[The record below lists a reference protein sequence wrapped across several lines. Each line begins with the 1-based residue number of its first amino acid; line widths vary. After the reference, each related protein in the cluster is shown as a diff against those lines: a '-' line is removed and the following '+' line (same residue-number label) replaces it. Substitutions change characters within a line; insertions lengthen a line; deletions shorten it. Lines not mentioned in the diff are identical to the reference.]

1 MNFEKK
7 GFHGVLQGP
16 NHPLKNWHPLTENPL
31 LEFRHLKLVEIPITT
46 VLFLIK
52 TWLSH
57 SLTHSLTLTHLL
69 KLHQLILE
77 IYQVVYL
84 LYLWNYVNSHIS
96 VNYISHM
103 IYIKTKSSHW
113 ELFWK
118 KGILKSVF
126 TEEIHFLVK
135 LQGLDLQ
142 LKWAPSK
149 VFLKYFDHRFPWLL
163 FRTHIFQ
170 NSFFLKYL

>member
-1 MNFEKK
+1 MNFEKYS
-7 GFHGVLQGP
+7 FHSVLQGP
-16 NHPLKNWHPLTENPL
+16 NRPLKNWPPPLIVTSL
-31 LEFRHLKLVEIPITT
+31 TSSEFCHLKLVKIPITT

-57 SLTHSLTLTHLL
+57 SLTHSLTLTLTLTHLL

-96 VNYISHM
+96 ANYISHM

-118 KGILKSVF
+118 KGILKFV
-126 TEEIHFLVK
+126 VK
-135 LQGLDLQ
+135 TLEKYLWRSSLF
-142 LKWAPSK
+142 SK
-149 VFLKYFDHRFPWLL
+149 VAG
-163 FRTHIFQ
+163 FRPATKMSSFKGIFEVFW
-170 NSFFLKYL
+170 S